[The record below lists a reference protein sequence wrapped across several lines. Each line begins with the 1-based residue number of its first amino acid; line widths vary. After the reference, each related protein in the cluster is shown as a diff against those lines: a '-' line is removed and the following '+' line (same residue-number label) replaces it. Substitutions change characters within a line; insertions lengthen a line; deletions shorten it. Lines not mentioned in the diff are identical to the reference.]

1 MTEKRVSCSQGSA
14 VSEEEI
20 DMIGFKREKKT
31 KETITFEDVAR
42 DLTQKEWQ
50 KMALAERNQ
59 NVMLKNH
66 SNLLTVD

>member
-1 MTEKRVSCSQGSA
+1 MTEKRVSCSQGPA

-20 DMIGFKREKKT
+20 DMIGFKRKK
-31 KETITFEDVAR
+31 KRETITFKDVAR